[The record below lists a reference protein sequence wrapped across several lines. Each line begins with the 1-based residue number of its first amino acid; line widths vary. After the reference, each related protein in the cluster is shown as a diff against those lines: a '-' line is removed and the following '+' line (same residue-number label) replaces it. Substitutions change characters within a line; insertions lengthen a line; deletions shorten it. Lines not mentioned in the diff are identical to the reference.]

1 MRRRGWKVPVL
12 AVALASLAGASP
24 AMAQDGGGTGSEP
37 PPAGQPPPA
46 GPAPPD
52 LIVSG
57 RDVRMTRA
65 GYGHFKIGCRQTSTP
80 GEACLGTLVLRL
92 AEPVTIEVRK
102 PGSNRTQK
110 KRLGA
115 IQVGTG
121 QFQTSV
127 DLAQTLTIRFPAVFQ
142 RALRDVGA
150 LSVQAIGTYVGKN
163 GAAGT
168 TKRFITVYFPKKPPV
183 V

>member
-1 MRRRGWKVPVL
+1 MRRRCWKAPVV

-24 AMAQDGGGTGSEP
+24 ALAQTEAPPEQQP
-37 PPAGQPPPA
+37 PPGQPPPA
-46 GPAPPD
+46 PSPPD
-52 LIVSG
+52 LVLSG

-92 AEPVTIEVRK
+92 AEPVTVQVRK
-102 PGSNRTQK
+102 PGSTRTVT

-115 IQVGTG
+115 IQVGTA
-121 QFQTSV
+121 QFQLGV
-127 DLAQTLTIRFPAVFQ
+127 GLAKTLTVRFPSIFQ
-142 RALRDVGA
+142 HALRDVGA

-163 GAAGT
+163 GQGGT
-168 TKRFITVYFPKKPPV
+168 VKRFVTVYFPKQPPTV
-183 V
+183 